1 MKKKCI
7 TLIITLALLL
17 ATGLTASA
25 AETITFKGQAE
36 KFVTDMSGDTESFDD
51 MLPGEKRTISLT
63 LKNEDSSEMKFYMS
77 AEILDNIASKTA
89 DSQAVYDFVISK
101 NGEPFFNTIIG
112 GGTAKNTS
120 AGEKYLDESNNIL
133 LDTLAQGQSDV
144 IEISLELEGN
154 STGNS
159 YMKQT
164 GEIQLVFT
172 ASTTDPAAPGGSNS
186 GGNVIE
192 RLVQSI
198 VNPGAAGPNT
208 GLNGVSPYLIVAC
221 VCVLIA
227 VVAIVILI
235 ATRKKK
241 EE

>member
-36 KFVTDMSGDTESFDD
+36 KFVTDVSGDAESFDN

-63 LKNEDSSEMKFYMS
+63 LKNEDSSEMRFYMS

-101 NGEPFFNTIIG
+101 NGQPFFTTIIG

-144 IEISLELEGN
+144 IDISLELEGN

-172 ASTTDPAAPGGSNS
+172 ASTTDPAAPGSG

-198 VNPGAAGPNT
+198 TNPGAAGPNT

-227 VVAIVILI
+227 VVAIVILMVS
-235 ATRKKK
+235 RKKK
-241 EE
+241 EK

>member
-7 TLIITLALLL
+7 TLLITLALLL

-36 KFVTDMSGDTESFDD
+36 KFVTDVSGDAKSFDD

-101 NGEPFFNTIIG
+101 NGQPFFTTIIG

-144 IEISLELEGN
+144 IDISLELEGN

-172 ASTTDPAAPGGSNS
+172 ASTIDPAAPGG

-198 VNPGAAGPNT
+198 TNPGATGPNT
-208 GLNGVSPYLIVAC
+208 GLKGVSPYLIVAC

-227 VVAIVILI
+227 VVAIVIFMVS
-235 ATRKKK
+235 RKKK

>member
-1 MKKKCI
+1 MKKKSI

-17 ATGLTASA
+17 TTGLSAYA

-36 KFVTDMSGDTESFDD
+36 KFVTSVDGDAESFND
-51 MLPGEKRTISLT
+51 MLPGEKRTVSLN
-63 LKNEDSSEMKFYMS
+63 LKNEDSGEMKFYMS

-101 NGEPFFNTIIG
+101 NGEPFFTTIIG

-133 LDTLAQGQSDV
+133 LDTLSQGQSDK
-144 IEISLELEGN
+144 IDISLELEGN

-159 YMKQT
+159 YMNQT

-172 ASTTDPAAPGGSNS
+172 ASTPDNPT
-186 GGNVIE
+186 GGNIIE

-198 VNPGAAGPNT
+198 TNPGATGPNT
-208 GLNGVSPYLIVAC
+208 GLNGVSPYIIIAC
-221 VCVLIA
+221 VCVVIA
-227 VVAIVILI
+227 VVAIIILVVL
-235 ATRKKK
+235 RKKK

>member
-36 KFVTDMSGDTESFDD
+36 KFVTDVSGDAESFDN

-63 LKNEDSSEMKFYMS
+63 LKNEDSSEMRFYMS

-101 NGEPFFNTIIG
+101 NGQPFFTTIIG

-144 IEISLELEGN
+144 IDISLELEGN

-172 ASTTDPAAPGGSNS
+172 ASTVDPAAPG

-198 VNPGAAGPNT
+198 TNPGATGPNT

-221 VCVLIA
+221 VCILIA
-227 VVAIVILI
+227 VVAIVILMVS
-235 ATRKKK
+235 RKKK
-241 EE
+241 EK

>member
-1 MKKKCI
+1 MKKKSI
-7 TLIITLALLL
+7 TLLITLALLL
-17 ATGLTASA
+17 ATALPAFA

-36 KFVTDMSGDTESFDD
+36 KFVKEVTGDAEAFTD
-51 MLPGEKRTISLT
+51 MLPGENRTIRLT

-101 NGEPFFNTIIG
+101 NGQPFFTTIIG

-144 IEISLELEGN
+144 IDISLELEGN

-159 YMKQT
+159 YMQQT

-172 ASTTDPAAPGGSNS
+172 ASTTDPAAPGSS

-192 RLVQSI
+192 RLVQSMT
-198 VNPGAAGPNT
+198 NPGATGPNT
-208 GLNGVSPYLIVAC
+208 GLKGVSPYLIVAC

-227 VVAIVILI
+227 VVAIVIFI
-235 ATRKKK
+235 VSRKKK

>member
-1 MKKKCI
+1 
-7 TLIITLALLL
+7 
-17 ATGLTASA
+17 
-25 AETITFKGQAE
+25 
-36 KFVTDMSGDTESFDD
+36 
-51 MLPGEKRTISLT
+51 
-63 LKNEDSSEMKFYMS
+63 
-77 AEILDNIASKTA
+77 
-89 DSQAVYDFVISK
+89 
-101 NGEPFFNTIIG
+101 
-112 GGTAKNTS
+112 
-120 AGEKYLDESNNIL
+120 
-133 LDTLAQGQSDV
+133 
-144 IEISLELEGN
+144 
-154 STGNS
+154 
-159 YMKQT
+159 MKQT

-198 VNPGAAGPNT
+198 VNPGATGPNT

>member
-7 TLIITLALLL
+7 TLLITLALLL

-36 KFVTDMSGDTESFDD
+36 KFVTDVSGDAESFDD

-101 NGEPFFNTIIG
+101 NGQPFFTTIIG

-144 IEISLELEGN
+144 IDISLELEGN

-172 ASTTDPAAPGGSNS
+172 ASTTDPAAPGSSG

-198 VNPGAAGPNT
+198 TNPGATGPNT
-208 GLNGVSPYLIVAC
+208 GLKGVSPYLIVAC

-227 VVAIVILI
+227 VVAIVIFI
-235 ATRKKK
+235 VSRKKK

>member
-1 MKKKCI
+1 MKKKIVTLLI
-7 TLIITLALLL
+7 TAALLL
-17 ATGLTASA
+17 ATGLSASA

-36 KFVTDMSGDTESFDD
+36 KFVTSVDGDVETFTD
-51 MLPGEKRTISLT
+51 MLTGETRTVSLT

-101 NGEPFFNTIIG
+101 NGQPFFTTIIG

-133 LDTLAQGQSDV
+133 LDTLARGQSDV
-144 IEISLELEGN
+144 IDISLTLEGN

-159 YMKQT
+159 YMEKT
-164 GEIQLVFT
+164 GQIQLVFT
-172 ASTTDPAAPGGSNS
+172 ASTPDNPAGGT
-186 GGNVIE
+186 NVE
-192 RLVQSI
+192 RLVQAI
-198 VNPGAAGPNT
+198 THPGATGPNT
-208 GLNGVSPYLIVAC
+208 GLNGGSPYLLIAGAC
-221 VCVLIA
+221 VVIA
-227 VVAIVILI
+227 VVVIIILI
-235 ATRKKK
+235 VTRKKK

>member
-1 MKKKCI
+1 
-7 TLIITLALLL
+7 
-17 ATGLTASA
+17 
-25 AETITFKGQAE
+25 
-36 KFVTDMSGDTESFDD
+36 
-51 MLPGEKRTISLT
+51 MLPGEKRTVSLT

-101 NGEPFFNTIIG
+101 NGQPFFTTIIG

-133 LDTLAQGQSDV
+133 LDTLTQGQSDV
-144 IEISLELEGN
+144 IDISLELEGN

-159 YMKQT
+159 YMQQT
-164 GEIQLVFT
+164 GEIQFVFT
-172 ASTTDPAAPGGSNS
+172 ASTPDNPAG
-186 GGNVIE
+186 GGNIIE

-198 VNPGAAGPNT
+198 TNPGATGPNT
-208 GLNGVSPYLIVAC
+208 GLKGVSPYLIVTC

-227 VVAIVILI
+227 VVAIVILMVS
-235 ATRKKK
+235 RKKK
-241 EE
+241 EK

>member
-7 TLIITLALLL
+7 TLLITLALLL
-17 ATGLTASA
+17 AAGLTATA

-36 KFVTDMSGDTESFDD
+36 KFVTDVSGSGETFDD
-51 MLPGEKRTISLT
+51 MLPGEKRTVSLT

-89 DSQAVYDFVISK
+89 DSQAVYDFIISK
-101 NGEPFFNTIIG
+101 NGQPFFTTIIG

-133 LDTLAQGQSDV
+133 LDTLTQGQSDV
-144 IEISLELEGN
+144 IDISLELEGN

-159 YMKQT
+159 YMQQT

-172 ASTTDPAAPGGSNS
+172 ASTPDNPAGG
-186 GGNVIE
+186 GGNIIE

-198 VNPGAAGPNT
+198 TNPGATGPNT
-208 GLNGVSPYLIVAC
+208 GLNGVSPYLIAAC
-221 VCVLIA
+221 VCILIA
-227 VVAIVILI
+227 VVVIIILI
-235 ATRKKK
+235 VSRKKK
-241 EE
+241 EK